1 MIVSR
6 PISRAIARSCA
17 IFSSDPGMNDCPPN
31 PGSTLI
37 TSTRST
43 SGNTSRSASTGV
55 AGLTDTPA
63 LAPARRIS
71 ATHPAGSSV
80 ASRWKVTRSAPA
92 SAKRATYFSG
102 LTIIRCTSRNFAVAL
117 RMAFST
123 GNPNEMLG
131 TKTPSI
137 TSIWTHSAALAS
149 TIRVS
154 RSRWPKSAE
163 SIEGATIR
171 CMNQRVCRSKI
182 RKIPRKILPLSV

>member
-1 MIVSR
+1 
-6 PISRAIARSCA
+6 
-17 IFSSDPGMNDCPPN
+17 MNDCPPN

-43 SGNTSRSASTGV
+43 SGSTSRSASTGV

-102 LTIIRCTSRNFAVAL
+102 LTIIRCTSRNFADG
-117 RMAFST
+117 FQH
-123 GNPNEMLG
+123 GKPE
-131 TKTPSI
+131 
-137 TSIWTHSAALAS
+137 
-149 TIRVS
+149 
-154 RSRWPKSAE
+154 
-163 SIEGATIR
+163 
-171 CMNQRVCRSKI
+171 
-182 RKIPRKILPLSV
+182 